1 MFHRP
6 GKQPL
11 ATLSIALVFSALLL
25 SAGAGATETATG
37 EDTDAPADSSTPA
50 LIPVEPRGRPID
62 PTPVPGSLP
71 TATHIPLGDPVVT
84 EPPPPSDIIEPAEEA
99 DPAEGDTSSPLDEE
113 SPPDSSAEATADSS
127 AAPSPEQPE
136 PAESTA
142 ADDPEAHRE
151 ADTASAPPEPDQ
163 AEEPGETPREN
174 TESEAETSD
183 DAGSA
188 SEPGKPDS
196 PDADSPASDNGNPGQ
211 DDASGDETSAR
222 ADAGQLVDDSD
233 AADENAPADADVP
246 EPAEDGKD
254 VSGHLFLLGVDV
266 PPGTSTRLAWAPKQ
280 SFEGIYIATPVL
292 VVNGR
297 EPGPTLCL
305 TAAIHGDE
313 LNGIETVRRVLY
325 NLEPDR
331 LKGAV
336 IGVPIVNLQGFHASS
351 RYLSDRRDLNR
362 YFPGDPGGSSASRI
376 AHSFFHEV
384 ITHCS
389 AVVDLHT
396 GSFYRTN
403 LPQLRG
409 DLSKP
414 EIVDLTRGFGS
425 TVVLHGEGSEGTLRR
440 AATDAGIPAVTLEAG
455 GPSVLEESAV
465 GHSVKGIRT
474 LLNHLGMTSR
484 FSLWGD
490 PEPVYYNSV
499 WERAPV
505 GGIVFSRVSLGQN
518 VREGEVLGTV
528 TNPITNVRTRIIS
541 KHTGRVIGMA
551 LNQVVQP
558 GFATHHIGIAAPRG
572 RVPVDLPVPVDDA
585 SAAPPA
591 TDNGNR
597 PQAPE
602 NGSHD
607 PLSADDESDEGGPL
621 SDD

>member
-1 MFHRP
+1 VTARD
-6 GKQPL
+6 L
-11 ATLSIALVFSALLL
+11 ASGS
-25 SAGAGATETATG
+25 TETTSTETTPDAQA
-37 EDTDAPADSSTPA
+37 APAATN
-50 LIPVEPRGRPID
+50 
-62 PTPVPGSLP
+62 
-71 TATHIPLGDPVVT
+71 TAET
-84 EPPPPSDIIEPAEEA
+84 
-99 DPAEGDTSSPLDEE
+99 
-113 SPPDSSAEATADSS
+113 
-127 AAPSPEQPE
+127 
-136 PAESTA
+136 
-142 ADDPEAHRE
+142 
-151 ADTASAPPEPDQ
+151 ADTAAAEP
-163 AEEPGETPREN
+163 
-174 TESEAETSD
+174 
-183 DAGSA
+183 
-188 SEPGKPDS
+188 
-196 PDADSPASDNGNPGQ
+196 
-211 DDASGDETSAR
+211 
-222 ADAGQLVDDSD
+222 
-233 AADENAPADADVP
+233 
-246 EPAEDGKD
+246 PAEP
-254 VSGHLFLLGVDV
+254 SGHLFLLGVDV

-292 VVNGR
+292 VVNGS

-325 NLEPDR
+325 NLEPER

-384 ITHCS
+384 IQHCS

-414 EIVDLTRGFGS
+414 EVVDLTRGFGS
-425 TVVLHGEGSEGTLRR
+425 TVVLHSEGAEGTLRH
-440 AATDAGIPAVTLEAG
+440 AAVAAGIPAVTLEAG
-455 GPSVLEESAV
+455 GPSVLEETAV
-465 GHSVKGIRT
+465 GHSVKGVRT

-499 WERAPV
+499 WQRAPV

-528 TNPITNVRTRIIS
+528 TNPITNVRTRIVS
-541 KHTGRVIGMA
+541 SHTGRVIGMA

-572 RVPVDLPVPVDDA
+572 QVPEELVDEREAQTELSTTSGDA
-585 SAAPPA
+585 ASSPEA
-591 TDNGNR
+591 TENGNHI
-597 PQAPE
+597 E
-602 NGSHD
+602 
-607 PLSADDESDEGGPL
+607 LSADDESDEGGPL
-621 SDD
+621 ADD